1 MRVFVLTLFWSFK
14 WLKEEF
20 DYFWHYF
27 ALASLLSP
35 GVCHLVLVFFD
46 CRPLLKL
53 HYTV

>member
-1 MRVFVLTLFWSFK
+1 MRVCVLIRFWSFK

-35 GVCHLVLVFFD
+35 GGCHLVLVFFD
-46 CRPLLKL
+46 WRPLLKL
-53 HYTV
+53 HYAV

>member
-1 MRVFVLTLFWSFK
+1 MRVFVLTLFWSFT

-27 ALASLLSP
+27 ALASLLSFSFRY
-35 GVCHLVLVFFD
+35 LVLVFFD
-46 CRPLLKL
+46 WRPLLKL